1 MHERRVRLDLPRR
14 ALSLIHKPSSDPL
27 PIGPFLAASCVNLNT
42 LSACRQLAATRS
54 VSYLHDLGKPLLL
67 RPTGS
72 RAEERYR
79 LLYGV
84 AVIQLLIHDLQP
96 DTITVLRAAWHASG
110 PCWSN
115 CPDGSAQATALVRII
130 ISTGDQAR

>member
-1 MHERRVRLDLPRR
+1 M
-14 ALSLIHKPSSDPL
+14 
-27 PIGPFLAASCVNLNT
+27 PIGPFMVLARVPP
-42 LSACRQLAATRS
+42 TRCLPAG
-54 VSYLHDLGKPLLL
+54 SYRYQIRLISHDLGKPLLL

-84 AVIQLLIHDLQP
+84 AVIQLLIHYLQP
-96 DTITVLRAAWHASG
+96 DPITVLRAAWHASG

-115 CPDGSAQATALVRII
+115 CPDGSAEATALVRII